1 LPPSIAL
8 GMEPGDKS
16 ILEERPRP
24 KKEPVVLGWMWVSMV
39 LNGAVLSAV
48 IIAVYIISLMLY
60 CDGRVFQADID
71 QLEGFQPKLMN
82 ARTVAFIS
90 LVWSENVRSYT
101 SRSFD
106 KPIWH
111 NVLGNVHMQKA
122 IVMAQVCLYVAVLVP
137 FFSTDILQLRGIDV
151 GITGWLLA
159 LLGPVG
165 CLVLCELC
173 KLITAFQ
180 MKRYQQTLAEL
191 HAAED
196 KRLAEAAAKR
206 SSSHQAPPQFTKPTA
221 AAAPVSSAALPVKA
235 AVAAAPPA
243 AKAAAVDPES
253 QQVATPQPQPQQQ
266 PQTQQ
271 QPQAAPAAKTPAE
284 GPSTLGCACFVGPS
298 VTNLTIGA
306 RR

>member
-90 LVWSENVRSYT
+90 LVWSENIRSYT

-106 KPIWH
+106 KPIW
-111 NVLGNVHMQKA
+111 NDVLGNVHMQKA
-122 IVMAQVCLYVAVLVP
+122 IVMAQVCLYVAVLLP

-151 GITGWLLA
+151 GLTGWVLA
-159 LLGPVG
+159 LIGPFG
-165 CLVLCELC
+165 CLVLCEAC

-180 MKRYQQTLAEL
+180 MQRHQQALAE
-191 HAAED
+191 HYAAED
-196 KRLAEAAAKR
+196 KRLADAAAKHGI
-206 SSSHQAPPQFTKPTA
+206 SNQPPPRPTKPA
-221 AAAPVSSAALPVKA
+221 AAVHAPAPEPKRTV
-235 AVAAAPPA
+235 AAPPPA
-243 AKAAAVDPES
+243 EKLAQADPEA
-253 QQVATPQPQPQQQ
+253 QVAS
-266 PQTQQ
+266 
-271 QPQAAPAAKTPAE
+271 TPASPE
-284 GPSTLGCACFVGPS
+284 KKAQARTPNMGCACFLGQ
-298 VTNLTIGA
+298 TTIAMGGSTA
-306 RR
+306 RH

>member
-137 FFSTDILQLRGIDV
+137 FFSTDILQLRGLDV

-159 LLGPVG
+159 LLGPIG
-165 CLVLCELC
+165 CLVLCEAC

-180 MKRYQQTLAEL
+180 MQRHQRTLAEH

-196 KRLAEAAAKR
+196 KRLAEAAAKHSV
-206 SSSHQAPPQFTKPTA
+206 SSQPPPQPTKPA
-221 AAAPVSSAALPVKA
+221 AAVFSAAPEAKV
-235 AVAAAPPA
+235 AVAAAPSA
-243 AKAAAVDPES
+243 AKSAAVDPES
-253 QQVATPQPQPQQQ
+253 QLGAS
-266 PQTQQ
+266 
-271 QPQAAPAAKTPAE
+271 PQAATAKQSPAG
-284 GPSTLGCACFVGPS
+284 GPPSVGCACFLGPTVAQMS
-298 VTNLTIGA
+298 IGGNA
-306 RR
+306 TRR

>member
-16 ILEERPRP
+16 ILADRPRP
-24 KKEPVVLGWMWVSMV
+24 RREPVVLGWMWISMV
-39 LNGAVLSAV
+39 LNGAVLSVV

-60 CDGRVFQADID
+60 CDGRVFQSDID

-106 KPIWH
+106 KPVWH
-111 NVLGNVHMQKA
+111 NLLGNTHMQKA
-122 IVMAQVCLYVAVLVP
+122 IIMAQICLYVAVLVP

-151 GITGWLLA
+151 GIIGWLLA

-165 CLVLCELC
+165 CLVLCEAC

-180 MKRYQQTLAEL
+180 MQRYQQTLAEH

-196 KRLAEAAAKR
+196 KRLAEAAAKH
-206 SSSHQAPPQFTKPTA
+206 SSGSQPPPQPTKPA
-221 AAAPVSSAALPVKA
+221 AAAVVAPPPATKT
-235 AVAAAPPA
+235 AVASPPPA
-243 AKAAAVDPES
+243 EKVAAAVDPES
-253 QQVATPQPQPQQQ
+253 HQVAP
-266 PQTQQ
+266 
-271 QPQAAPAAKTPAE
+271 APAAEARKGPASKL
-284 GPSTLGCACFVGPS
+284 PTVGCGCFVGPAS
-298 VTNLTIGA
+298 TTMTIGA
-306 RR
+306 AVATRR